1 MWNALLD
8 YQTGSMESESEKYLW
23 TQSFPM
29 AEPMKVALGRIV
41 EESHDEAE
49 TEYYEDFADPTFV
62 AVESSQRRYR
72 AMLNRRMRHMRN
84 RHQAK

>member
-1 MWNALLD
+1 
-8 YQTGSMESESEKYLW
+8 MEAESEKCLW

-29 AEPMKVALGRIV
+29 AESMKDALGRIV

-49 TEYYEDFADPTFV
+49 TEYYEDFSDPTFV

-72 AMLNRRMRHMRN
+72 GMLNRRMRHMRN
-84 RHQAK
+84 RHQPR